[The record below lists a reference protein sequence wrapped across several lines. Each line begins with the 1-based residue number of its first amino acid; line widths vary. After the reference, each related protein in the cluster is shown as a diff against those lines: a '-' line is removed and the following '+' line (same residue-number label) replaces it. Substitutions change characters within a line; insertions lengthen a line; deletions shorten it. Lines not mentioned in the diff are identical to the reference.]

1 MSCYCPNK
9 AWAPA
14 NPDINGGRF
23 VFDANKARNPD
34 NPVMLP
40 CGQCVG
46 CRGDR
51 AAAWAVRCMH
61 EAQVHGENCF
71 LTLTYSPEALPQDNS
86 VKLRD
91 VQLFMKRLRKR
102 FGNGIRFFACGEYGE
117 NGTLRPHYHLL
128 IFGWDPADKVFYCE
142 RNGYRVFTSEALSE
156 LWPHGLHEIG
166 SVTAQ
171 SAGYCAQYVYKK
183 RTGKIADDHYTRVSP
198 VDGVAYRVA
207 PEFST
212 MSRGGRSGLGGL
224 GTEWFRRFAS
234 DLFPADEVI
243 VDGKRRRVPDYYLKL
258 LSEPEADRVKR
269 RRARVGNRYS
279 WDHDGPFHRS
289 AAEAKANRTPERLKV
304 REYIHADRLT
314 RVVHSL

>member
-1 MSCYCPNK
+1 MSCYKPNK

-14 NPDINGGRF
+14 NPDVHGRRF
-23 VFDANKARNPD
+23 VFDATKALNPD
-34 NPVMLP
+34 NPVTLP

-51 AAAWAVRCMH
+51 AAAWQVRCMH
-61 EAQVHGENCF
+61 EAQVHGASCF
-71 LTLTYSPEALPQDNS
+71 LTLTYSDEALPQDNS

-102 FGNGIRFFACGEYGE
+102 FGSGIRFFACGEYGE
-117 NGTLRPHYHLL
+117 QTFRPHYHVL
-128 IFGWDPADKVFYCE
+128 IFGWDPPDKVYFCE
-142 RNGYRVFTSEALSE
+142 RNGYRVFTSAALSE

-166 SVTAQ
+166 TVTPQ

-183 RTGKIADDHYTRVSP
+183 RNGVGADDHYLRVSP

-212 MSRGGRSGLGGL
+212 MSRGGRAGLGGL

-258 LSEPEADRVKR
+258 LAEPEAERVKR
-269 RRARVGNRYS
+269 RRGRVGNRYS
-279 WDHDGPFHRS
+279 WDHEGPAFRS
-289 AAEAKANRTPERLKV
+289 AEKAAENRTPERLKV
-304 REYIHADRLT
+304 REYVHADRLSRIVKT
-314 RVVHSL
+314 L